1 MKHLI
6 LALTTA
12 LCGLQPLQA
21 QTDAPAPIPPLPSE
35 AQVAWHQLET
45 YAFIHFGPNTFGDR
59 EWGYGDAP
67 LESFNPTRLDCEQWA
82 RTVKAAGMKG
92 IILTAKHHDG
102 FCLWPTKQT
111 DYCVRNTP
119 YKGGKGDVVGELA
132 AACRKYGLHLGL
144 YLSPWDRHQA
154 FYGTPLYIE
163 YFYAQLEEL
172 LTQYGDIFEIW
183 FDGANG
189 GDGYYGGAREERTID
204 RRTYYNFPRAWEM
217 VERLQP
223 QAIIFSDG
231 GPGPKLVVVG
241 EAPGAEED
249 LQGIPFVGKSGK
261 LLTAML
267 DSLGLVRR
275 RDCVILNVLKC
286 RPPRNRNPQ
295 PEEIVCCGH
304 WLARQLELLKPDV
317 LFLAGRFA
325 ISSLLKPADEMFS
338 ISKMRGRIHLAQLPD
353 GRQVPAV
360 ATYHPSYLLRS
371 PAAKLKAW
379 EDQLLLKAAMKQA
392 GLTLPVREKHW
403 D

>member
-21 QTDAPAPIPPLPSE
+21 QTDAPTPIPPLPSE

-154 FYGTPLYIE
+154 FYGTPLYVE
-163 YFYAQLEEL
+163 YFYAQLQEL
-172 LTQYGDIFEIW
+172 LTQYGELFEVW

-189 GDGYYGGAREERTID
+189 GDGWYGGTKEERTID
-204 RRTYYNFPRAWEM
+204 RKTYYNFPRAWKM
-217 VERLQP
+217 VAELQP
-223 QAIIFSDG
+223 RQSSSPTRDRDADG
-231 GPGPKLVVVG
+231 S
-241 EAPGAEED
+241 A
-249 LQGIPFVGKSGK
+249 
-261 LLTAML
+261 T
-267 DSLGLVRR
+267 R
-275 RDCVILNVLKC
+275 RDLRLPPTGLSCAVRMYILATSATGNCSKAMPTATPGCL
-286 RPPRNRNPQ
+286 RNATSVSVQ
-295 PEEIVCCGH
+295 
-304 WLARQLELLKPDV
+304 
-317 LFLAGRFA
+317 
-325 ISSLLKPADEMFS
+325 
-338 ISKMRGRIHLAQLPD
+338 D
-353 GRQVPAV
+353 GSTTKRR
-360 ATYHPSYLLRS
+360 TER
-371 PAAKLKAW
+371 
-379 EDQLLLKAAMKQA
+379 
-392 GLTLPVREKHW
+392 
-403 D
+403 

>member
-1 MKHLI
+1 MTQELQQPAFSRESI
-6 LALTTA
+6 EMLDAMGLGPVWLLRDSMDPLVPTGALRPAGRTQSPSPKRSAVPARAELTA
-12 LCGLQPLQA
+12 AKMGSLPQAPQSARAA
-21 QTDAPAPIPPLPSE
+21 QTSAASPTVPQAVAQPA
-35 AQVAWHQLET
+35 V
-45 YAFIHFGPNTFGDR
+45 
-59 EWGYGDAP
+59 
-67 LESFNPTRLDCEQWA
+67 
-82 RTVKAAGMKG
+82 GMS
-92 IILTAKHHDG
+92 T
-102 FCLWPTKQT
+102 
-111 DYCVRNTP
+111 
-119 YKGGKGDVVGELA
+119 
-132 AACRKYGLHLGL
+132 
-144 YLSPWDRHQA
+144 
-154 FYGTPLYIE
+154 
-163 YFYAQLEEL
+163 EL
-172 LTQYGDIFEIW
+172 LSKIASADWQ
-183 FDGANG
+183 A
-189 GDGYYGGAREERTID
+189 
-204 RRTYYNFPRAWEM
+204 
-217 VERLQP
+217 LQTLS
-223 QAIIFSDG
+223 QHCTACALSAMGRQHVVFSDG

-304 WLARQLELLKPDV
+304 WLARQLELIKPDV

-338 ISKMRGRIHLAQLPD
+338 ISKMRGRIHLAKLPD

-371 PAAKLKAW
+371 PAAKSKAW
-379 EDQLLLKAAMKQA
+379 EDLLLLKAAMKQA

>member
-154 FYGTPLYIE
+154 FYGTPLYVE
-163 YFYAQLEEL
+163 YFYAQLQEL
-172 LTQYGDIFEIW
+172 LTQYGELFEVW

-189 GDGYYGGAREERTID
+189 GDGWYGGTKEERTID
-204 RRTYYNFPRAWEM
+204 R
-217 VERLQP
+217 L
-223 QAIIFSDG
+223 
-231 GPGPKLVVVG
+231 
-241 EAPGAEED
+241 
-249 LQGIPFVGKSGK
+249 
-261 LLTAML
+261 
-267 DSLGLVRR
+267 SL
-275 RDCVILNVLKC
+275 
-286 RPPRNRNPQ
+286 
-295 PEEIVCCGH
+295 
-304 WLARQLELLKPDV
+304 
-317 LFLAGRFA
+317 
-325 ISSLLKPADEMFS
+325 
-338 ISKMRGRIHLAQLPD
+338 IHI
-353 GRQVPAV
+353 
-360 ATYHPSYLLRS
+360 
-371 PAAKLKAW
+371 
-379 EDQLLLKAAMKQA
+379 
-392 GLTLPVREKHW
+392 
-403 D
+403 